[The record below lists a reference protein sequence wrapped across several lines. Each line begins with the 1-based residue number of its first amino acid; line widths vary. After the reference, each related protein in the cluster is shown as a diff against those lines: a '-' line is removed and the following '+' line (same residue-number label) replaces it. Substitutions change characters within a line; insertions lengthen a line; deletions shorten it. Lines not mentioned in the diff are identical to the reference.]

1 MNIETLV
8 KDKIAEVLQQASG
21 AKFDWEGSTYEDVR
35 YLPIDSRGELGERI
49 VASILRGSGYEV
61 EGDDGKTDA
70 ERGYDLIAN
79 GVKLE
84 IKFAT
89 ITIGSGGFQHEA
101 LQSQRSYDAVLFVDI
116 APNQVFLTA
125 VKRKDIIWRLKA
137 PDKKPD
143 PGKKPKV
150 ALHKRKD
157 SVHYKCDFTIKH
169 IQANDIPHFRDFKTG
184 EIKTTE
190 DFLNIYKHVETKD

>member
-8 KDKIAEVLQQASG
+8 KDKIAEVLQHS
-21 AKFDWEGSTYEDVR
+21 KKYKYDWNESTYEDTQW
-35 YLPIDSRGELGERI
+35 LSIDSRGNLGEKI

-84 IKFAT
+84 IKLAT
-89 ITIGSGGFQHEA
+89 ITRSSGGFQHEN
-101 LQSQRSYDAVLFVDI
+101 LHPQRSFDAILFIDI
-116 APNQVFLTA
+116 APDQIFLTA
-125 VKRKDIIWRLKA
+125 VKKKDVIWSLKGA
-137 PDKKPD
+137 DKKTE
-143 PGKKPKV
+143 PGKKPKK
-150 ALHKRKD
+150 ALHRRSNGD
-157 SVHYKCDFTIKH
+157 YKCDFTIKH
-169 IQANDIPHFRDFKTG
+169 IQAKDIPKFRYFETD